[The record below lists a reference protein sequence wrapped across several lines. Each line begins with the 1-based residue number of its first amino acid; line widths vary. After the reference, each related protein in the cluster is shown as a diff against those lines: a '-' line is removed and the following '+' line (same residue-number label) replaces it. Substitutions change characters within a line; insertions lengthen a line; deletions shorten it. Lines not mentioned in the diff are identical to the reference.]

1 MVLGDGAVH
10 AVRLLRDRE
19 GPELRLLARR
29 VGASVGYSQRVF
41 VARARDR
48 VAGLIGPRLCM

>member
-29 VGASVGYSQRVF
+29 AGASVGYSRRVF
-41 VARARDR
+41 VTSTRDR
-48 VAGLIGPRLCM
+48 VACLIGPCLCT

>member
-19 GPELRLLARR
+19 GPELRLLERR

-41 VARARDR
+41 VACARDR